1 MFLRSVAWTTILLA
15 SIVVHSGV
23 NAAPSSAVVDQRG
36 RAITLE
42 ALRGAPVVVT
52 FISAHCS
59 DACPII
65 NAEIALA
72 AHASF
77 ASSTHYLSITLDPER
92 DKRADMQRLAR
103 VFEANPA
110 QWTFASG
117 DLGAI
122 HALMKRFGIVAVR
135 GRDGYAEAHTTL
147 VYILDRNGRL
157 VATLLPS
164 TNLPPSIASEV
175 ASL

>member
-23 NAAPSSAVVDQRG
+23 HAATSPAVVDQRG

-65 NAEIALA
+65 NAQIAQA
-72 AHASF
+72 AHASQ
-77 ASSTHYLSITLDPER
+77 ASSTHFLTITLDPER
-92 DKRADMQRLAR
+92 DTRIDMQRLAR
-103 VFEANPA
+103 TFDANPA

-117 DLGAI
+117 GVAAI
-122 HALMKRFGIVAVR
+122 HALMKRFGVAAQR
-135 GRDGYAEAHTTL
+135 GRDGYADAHTTL
-147 VYILDRNGRL
+147 IYVLDRNGRL
-157 VATLLPS
+157 AATLLPS
-164 TNLPPSIASEV
+164 TNLQTSIASEV